1 MPDRRVDGG
10 HTSHGT
16 RTLDRRG
23 RLGYASTF
31 KSNRFVSVLLQDRER
46 ESPASQRFAIQGR
59 EKDDFPETNQL
70 GDSQMIT

>member
-46 ESPASQRFAIQGR
+46 ESPASSRRFAIQSR
-59 EKDDFPETNQL
+59 EEDVSPIVDQ
-70 GDSQMIT
+70 IR